1 MKVLDA
7 EAKVLDQ
14 LEKVLGWERE
24 IKRAQITLMVRI
36 KNGLSAEQQARLRQL
51 RAEAPGKQTMVSL

>member
-51 RAEAPGKQTMVSL
+51 RAEAPGK